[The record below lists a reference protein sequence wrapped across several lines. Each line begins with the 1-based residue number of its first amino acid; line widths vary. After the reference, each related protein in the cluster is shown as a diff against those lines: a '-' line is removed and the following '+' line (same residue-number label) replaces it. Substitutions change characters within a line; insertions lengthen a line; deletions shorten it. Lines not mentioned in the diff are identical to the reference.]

1 MIFNFLKKRKK
12 TVEKIELIKIMF
24 VNLKIPE
31 SQKSLYIQ
39 ALDVLDESWI
49 DRIYNELS
57 DFTNNLELK
66 NLEDIQKNN
75 FSVINWLRLKEAE
88 EKKEELNSFNF
99 LINKLYSSFNSS
111 TILSFCSVESH
122 LSFSE

>member
-49 DRIYNELS
+49 DRIYNL
-57 DFTNNLELK
+57 NLY
-66 NLEDIQKNN
+66 I
-75 FSVINWLRLKEAE
+75 
-88 EKKEELNSFNF
+88 
-99 LINKLYSSFNSS
+99 
-111 TILSFCSVESH
+111 
-122 LSFSE
+122 

>member
-57 DFTNNLELK
+57 DLQ
-66 NLEDIQKNN
+66 I
-75 FSVINWLRLKEAE
+75 I
-88 EKKEELNSFNF
+88 
-99 LINKLYSSFNSS
+99 
-111 TILSFCSVESH
+111 
-122 LSFSE
+122 

>member
-39 ALDVLDESWI
+39 ALDVLDESGI

-75 FSVINWLRLKEAE
+75 FSVINGLRLKEAE

-99 LINKLYSSFNSS
+99 LINKL
-111 TILSFCSVESH
+111 
-122 LSFSE
+122 

>member
-66 NLEDIQKNN
+66 NLEDILKKKKKKRKN
-75 FSVINWLRLKEAE
+75 
-88 EKKEELNSFNF
+88 
-99 LINKLYSSFNSS
+99 
-111 TILSFCSVESH
+111 
-122 LSFSE
+122 

>member
-75 FSVINWLRLKEAE
+75 FSVIIWLRLKEAE

-99 LINKLYSSFNSS
+99 LINKL
-111 TILSFCSVESH
+111 
-122 LSFSE
+122 

>member
-24 VNLKIPE
+24 VSLKIPE
-31 SQKSLYIQ
+31 RQKSLYIQ

-99 LINKLYSSFNSS
+99 LINKL
-111 TILSFCSVESH
+111 
-122 LSFSE
+122 

>member
-75 FSVINWLRLKEAE
+75 FSVINLLRLKEAE

-99 LINKLYSSFNSS
+99 LINKL
-111 TILSFCSVESH
+111 
-122 LSFSE
+122 

>member
-88 EKKEELNSFNF
+88 EKNE
-99 LINKLYSSFNSS
+99 
-111 TILSFCSVESH
+111 
-122 LSFSE
+122 

>member
-1 MIFNFLKKRKK
+1 
-12 TVEKIELIKIMF
+12 MF

-75 FSVINWLRLKEAE
+75 FSFINWLRLK
-88 EKKEELNSFNF
+88 
-99 LINKLYSSFNSS
+99 
-111 TILSFCSVESH
+111 
-122 LSFSE
+122 

>member
-57 DFTNNLELK
+57 DFTNN
-66 NLEDIQKNN
+66 
-75 FSVINWLRLKEAE
+75 
-88 EKKEELNSFNF
+88 
-99 LINKLYSSFNSS
+99 
-111 TILSFCSVESH
+111 
-122 LSFSE
+122 

>member
-75 FSVINWLRLKEAE
+75 FSVTNWLRLKEAE

-99 LINKLYSSFNSS
+99 WINKL
-111 TILSFCSVESH
+111 
-122 LSFSE
+122 

>member
-75 FSVINWLRLKEAE
+75 FSVINSLRLKEAE

-99 LINKLYSSFNSS
+99 LINKL
-111 TILSFCSVESH
+111 
-122 LSFSE
+122 